1 MSHDKQIN
9 FFTKIQ
15 LLKLQHKKLLEE
27 KKQEPIIEEKKDLKA
42 LLFFAKLQIHL
53 LNKKK

>member
-1 MSHDKQIN
+1 MSQNEQIN

-15 LLKLQHKKLLEE
+15 LLKLHHKKLLDE
-27 KKQEPIIEEKKDLKA
+27 KKQEPVIEEKKDPKA

-53 LNKKK
+53 LNRKK